1 VARPADPR
9 RRETILRAALEVF
22 LEQGYSDTRLA
33 DIAQRAGVVISTLY
47 LYFGSKEEM
56 VRAIAQHAQRQLTE
70 QLFALLGNLKDREG
84 VLQFVETI
92 FTFASTHI
100 DALRMVRL
108 DSSFQGIQLRRFGV
122 AARGPRFQEAI
133 QILSSL
139 MDAGYIRRYEPA
151 HLADMIVGFVRWAV
165 EMITTHEEEEID
177 SFKEFCTQW
186 FCNALLLPLT

>member
-1 VARPADPR
+1 MARPADPH

-56 VRAIAQHAQRQLTE
+56 VRAIAQKAQYQLVE
-70 QLFALLGNLKDREG
+70 QLFALLENLKDKEG
-84 VLQFVETI
+84 VLKFVETI

-108 DSSFQGIQLRRFGV
+108 DSSFQGIQTRKFGV
-122 AARGPRFQEAI
+122 AARGPLFQDAM
-133 QILSSL
+133 QILSKH
-139 MDAGYIRRYEPA
+139 MAEGYIRRYEPA
-151 HLADMIVGFVRWAV
+151 HLVDMIIGFVRWVV
-165 EMITTHEEEEID
+165 EMVTTHEEEEIA
-177 SFKEFCTQW
+177 SFKEFCVQW